1 MFVIILPV
9 SIIIPFAMGIIVA
22 KKKNFLVV
30 YSLWRQIMNDASYKY
45 KKKQNNKTF
54 LWNVHWRCPLF
65 CIRLP
70 HTCTSNTMYNR
81 RRVGCVVCVCV
92 FEQCPYDNNT
102 LLFMLQNNGKIW
114 FLQMIWHRFM
124 LLLTFH
130 HLNGVK
136 CWAWE
141 LDLDLIQ
148 LSSAFSCMWEIS
160 CEYFSRFYANEPD
173 FQISY
178 RFLPIPCPTI
188 AHFVCIWFSIGT
200 CCKHEQ
206 ADYSHLMQR
215 HTVEL
220 CHDLLLFFAKQAKNR
235 SCYMKRIPTLARTS
249 TINGTLHSMAFGF
262 LLLFF

>member
-1 MFVIILPV
+1 
-9 SIIIPFAMGIIVA
+9 
-22 KKKNFLVV
+22 
-30 YSLWRQIMNDASYKY
+30 
-45 KKKQNNKTF
+45 
-54 LWNVHWRCPLF
+54 
-65 CIRLP
+65 
-70 HTCTSNTMYNR
+70 
-81 RRVGCVVCVCV
+81 
-92 FEQCPYDNNT
+92 
-102 LLFMLQNNGKIW
+102 
-114 FLQMIWHRFM
+114 MIWHRFM

-235 SCYMKRIPTLARTS
+235 SCYMKRIPTLACTS
-249 TINGTLHSMAFGF
+249 TMNGTLHSMAFGF